1 MVRYVLLRPLRPEI
15 EIQLEQFLGS
25 IIKTSTIVGLYYFH
39 VHEDYLLKFSIIFS
53 HSTLRT
59 KGNKLVINLSVANL
73 LMHIKGWVIITNGAY
88 GGPILGEFGNYISI
102 Y

>member
-1 MVRYVLLRPLRPEI
+1 V
-15 EIQLEQFLGS
+15 FLVS
-25 IIKTSTIVGLYYFH
+25 VQ
-39 VHEDYLLKFSIIFS
+39 DYLVYKFSIIFS

-88 GGPILGEFGNYISI
+88 GGPILGEFGNILI
-102 Y
+102 YLV